1 MILRRL
7 AQSLKDQNWTAITIE
22 FVLLVLGV
30 FLGIQ
35 VSNWNESRH
44 EAQRARGYLSRIH
57 DDLSADLASL
67 QRHRV
72 FWQKVI
78 GHGHDAIGYAETGTL
93 VDGSAWKTLLA
104 FYQASQLFPLI
115 TRDTTYQELRN
126 AGELALIT
134 DESRKVLLDQLVSQ
148 RLVASVAQKGNLTVT
163 DESLR
168 AELALYYVTGPIAQA
183 DILLAGLPEYRK
195 IVRGLTPSVAS
206 AQVWAHCHKA
216 PVYDEQYL
224 LDCESPMTEAEAQA
238 VLDAYLAE
246 PRLLPE
252 LRFWI
257 TNLEVAQ
264 SLFVL
269 NEKATRDL
277 VVRLPAASAR

>member
-134 DESRKVLLDQLVSQ
+134 DES
-148 RLVASVAQKGNLTVT
+148 
-163 DESLR
+163 LR